1 MPGSPLWLGGS
12 VAGGAA
18 TGVGVAIEDVRAVI
32 DALADPET
40 LYVFGVIA
48 ARTSKVGMST
58 SDGTRSTPYVTP
70 FGLVRETSLSRDVVE
85 AAARRLK
92 RAGLLETLV
101 DDERGDESW
110 RISEAALAAA
120 AIGTDAPRGAGP
132 RGGCRQFEP
141 NPLPNPLIVACWSW
155 RRRPRS

>member
-1 MPGSPLWLGGS
+1 L
-12 VAGGAA
+12 VAWVAA
-18 TGVGVAIEDVRAVI
+18 TVIGVAIEDASAVI
-32 DALADPET
+32 DVLADPET

-85 AAARRLK
+85 AAAGRLK

-101 DDERGDESW
+101 DDERGYESW

-120 AIGTDAPRGAGP
+120 ATGTDASRGA
-132 RGGCRQFEP
+132 
-141 NPLPNPLIVACWSW
+141 
-155 RRRPRS
+155 